1 MQDYHLAETQQ
12 SLRPIRP
19 EHQQRQRLDQQ
30 LEGGKNFDY
39 YVDRET
45 GWRYY
50 REPRGNRPAAS
61 SSWTSQWQ
69 TTQWQTSWSSWQ
81 STSSDKWWWF
91 RFPGRNSKK
100 STGSVDRTP
109 THKTRLWST
118 VCSQARTEQPMR
130 LAQELHCHL
139 CAPKQ
144 FLSSGVTHVSSMVV
158 LSCAF
163 LHEHFLFFTYLS
175 YHTPRTLSTSRTS
188 PSSLSRQVAPSRIT
202 LAWRP
207 AEWRKPAHHNSHR
220 TSGVERLK
228 LAFCAHIRQ
237 RRSQL
242 SLALP
247 ASLVEGAHLFAL
259 GG

>member
-1 MQDYHLAETQQ
+1 
-12 SLRPIRP
+12 
-19 EHQQRQRLDQQ
+19 
-30 LEGGKNFDY
+30 
-39 YVDRET
+39 
-45 GWRYY
+45 
-50 REPRGNRPAAS
+50 
-61 SSWTSQWQ
+61 
-69 TTQWQTSWSSWQ
+69 
-81 STSSDKWWWF
+81 
-91 RFPGRNSKK
+91 
-100 STGSVDRTP
+100 
-109 THKTRLWST
+109 
-118 VCSQARTEQPMR
+118 MR

-158 LSCAF
+158 LSRAF
-163 LHEHFLFFTYLS
+163 LHEHFLFFTCLS
-175 YHTPRTLSTSRTS
+175 YHTPRTLSASRTS

-228 LAFCAHIRQ
+228 QAFYAHIRQ

-259 GG
+259 GGQVDGVKIVFLSYWSFGPFWCRQRGLLHQLVIIHYPSVPTEDEFRVQRP